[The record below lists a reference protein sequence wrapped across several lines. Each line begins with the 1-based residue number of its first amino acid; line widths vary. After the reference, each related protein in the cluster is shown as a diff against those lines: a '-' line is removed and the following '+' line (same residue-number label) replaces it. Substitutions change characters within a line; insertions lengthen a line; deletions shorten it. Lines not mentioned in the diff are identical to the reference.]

1 MQPIN
6 QLSFDG
12 SARAAAVGPAFA
24 RHETFHPRHGWL
36 KKGFDA
42 ALIDSHVFLRAD
54 APVVLGVGKNMVRA
68 IRYWCH
74 AFRVLETTSHG
85 SVPTSFGRQLLGPSG
100 WDPYLEDLG
109 SLWLLH
115 QQLLAAPSFASA
127 WEYAFLVA
135 ARPEFTPEELLRGL
149 SEYAGR
155 TYPTARNA
163 ESSLRKDV
171 TCILRM
177 YASGETTR
185 SLGEES
191 IRCPFVELG
200 LISPGVAPGSFAFSF
215 GDKPGLTPELI
226 CAASLRFATR
236 TAPGARTVALARLLR
251 DREGPAAALK
261 LTEASLY
268 SAIEEV
274 VERYRGI
281 DLSEAGGI
289 VQLTY
294 SDAAAAA
301 DELTRAHYERA
312 MVGGAL

>member
-1 MQPIN
+1 MLSN
-6 QLSFDG
+6 AQLSLDG
-12 SARAAAVGPAFA
+12 SAPAAPAGPVFA

-42 ALIDSHVFLRAD
+42 AAADPGVFLRSD
-54 APVVLGVGKNMVRA
+54 APVALGIGKNMVRA

-74 AFRVLETTSHG
+74 AFKVLEPSGHG
-85 SVPTSFGRQLLGPSG
+85 SVPTSFGERLLGTDG

-115 QQLLAAPSFASA
+115 EQLLAQPSLASA
-127 WEYAFLVA
+127 WEYTFLVA
-135 ARPEFTPEELLRGL
+135 ARPEFTADDLLRGL
-149 SEYAGR
+149 SEYATR
-155 TYPTARNA
+155 TYPGARNA
-163 ESSLRKDV
+163 ASSLRKDV

-177 YASGETTR
+177 YAAGEASR

-200 LISPGVAPGSFAFSF
+200 MISPGVAPGAFAFVF
-215 GDKPGLTPELI
+215 GDKPGLTPELVT
-226 CAASLRFATR
+226 AASLRFAAR

-251 DREGPAAALK
+251 EPSGPAAVFK

-268 SAIEEV
+268 GALEETV
-274 VERYRGI
+274 DRHPGI

-294 SDAAAAA
+294 GDADAIA
-301 DELTRAHYERA
+301 DDLTRAHYDRA